1 MVQEDS
7 GCKLRRYNNPKWVE
21 RQCKDH
27 YQRHTEEFGAK
38 KINLTKRQIGKLREV
53 VALVDALI
61 DHAEA
66 SLKSGKSPML
76 RIASDRRRLGEIRSV
91 RHRRSA
97 ADAERM
103 RADVLAKRAKGV
115 PVTKLARDYGVST
128 AYIYMIKK

>member
-1 MVQEDS
+1 M
-7 GCKLRRYNNPKWVE
+7 
-21 RQCKDH
+21 
-27 YQRHTEEFGAK
+27 
-38 KINLTKRQIGKLREV
+38 NLTKRQIGKLREV
-53 VALVDALI
+53 VALVGTLI

-66 SLKSGKSPML
+66 SMKSGRSQMP
-76 RIASDRRRLGEIRSV
+76 RIGSERRRLGDVRSV

-115 PVTKLARDYGVST
+115 PVTKIAKDYGVST